1 MTTVAS
7 ARRDWERGYR
17 AFLADAAD
25 PAGSERLHQQLD
37 VVTDEIRRRIG
48 GTFTLHEL
56 VELYGGSDRWAREA
70 LGERAPR
77 SGWELTLADALDAA
91 FHLYSRGAQD
101 YVP

>member
-1 MTTVAS
+1 MTTVSS
-7 ARRDWERGYR
+7 ARHDWEQGYR
-17 AFLADAAD
+17 SFRSDAAE
-25 PAGSERLHQQLD
+25 PVASERLHAQLD

-48 GTFTLHEL
+48 GTFTLDEL

-77 SGWELTLADALDAA
+77 SGWERTLSEVLDAA

-101 YVP
+101 YLP